1 MLFYLV
7 ESKIRF
13 LGKISIKNNHGLK
26 QYGHSYRF
34 RQKKWRRDAW
44 ESKGVDSRVEWA
56 DPNDMIH
63 LNSPKAEND
72 VIINNNICFAML
84 NEIYF

>member
-1 MLFYLV
+1 MLFYLL
-7 ESKIRF
+7 EGKIRF
-13 LGKISIKNNHGLK
+13 LGKISVKNNHGLK
-26 QYGHSYRF
+26 QYGHSSRF
-34 RQKKWRRDAW
+34 RKKNGAW

-72 VIINNNICFAML
+72 VIVNNNIFFAMIH
-84 NEIYF
+84 EIYF